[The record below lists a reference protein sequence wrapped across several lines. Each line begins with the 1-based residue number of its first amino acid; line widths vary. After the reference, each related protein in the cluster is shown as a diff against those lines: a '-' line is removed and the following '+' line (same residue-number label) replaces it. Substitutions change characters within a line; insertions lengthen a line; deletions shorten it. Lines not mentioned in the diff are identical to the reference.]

1 MNPPAP
7 ASPDGDACLL
17 GAARMLQPN
26 IDAGKSLVVVGSTDV
41 SMDYYRALCA
51 GAAAIGVDVTVGLMI
66 PREAPGQPV
75 PRSLMTLALEGDTV
89 LFTGSASVA
98 HSQTALDL
106 LSAGKDIITFPVPA
120 GKDLG
125 AGAALEAL
133 AQLAIYDADKLHE
146 LKRRC
151 NEVAAVLDSGSTV
164 HVSARSGTDLTV
176 SIAGRRT
183 HSWYGVCD
191 EDSHGITAWPPGEAH
206 ISVMEESAHGIAIV
220 DGYISGFGVPD
231 EPIEL
236 EFAEGRVT
244 RIRGTAASSLT
255 RLLGVGGERADVCCE
270 IGIAVN
276 PWLEPTGSN
285 GDKNALGT
293 WHFAVGTNASAC
305 FGGTAFDGANHSG
318 VHLDFVSRPA
328 ATITV
333 DGAVLQVQKPAL
345 SH

>member
-1 MNPPAP
+1 MNDPRP
-7 ASPDGDACLL
+7 ASPEGDASVL
-17 GAARMLQPN
+17 GAVRMLQPN
-26 IDAGKSLVVVGSTDV
+26 IDAGRSLVVVGSTDV

-51 GAAAIGVDVTVGLMI
+51 GAAAVGVGVTVGLMT
-66 PREAPGQPV
+66 PRAAPGQPI
-75 PRSLMTLALEGDTV
+75 PRSLMTLALEADTV

-106 LSAGKDIITFPVPA
+106 LSAGRSIITFPVPA
-120 GKDLG
+120 ATD
-125 AGAALEAL
+125 AGPDTGLEAL

-146 LKRRC
+146 LKQRC
-151 NEVAAVLDSGSTV
+151 DEVAAVLDNGSTV
-164 HVSARSGTDLTV
+164 HVSARSGTDFTV

-206 ISVMEESAHGIAIV
+206 VSVVEESARGIVVV
-220 DGYISGFGVPD
+220 DGYVSGLGVPD

-236 EFAEGRVT
+236 EFSEGRVT
-244 RIRGTAASSLT
+244 RMRGTAASSLT
-255 RLLGVGGERADVCCE
+255 HLLGVGGVGADVCCE

-293 WHFAVGTNASAC
+293 WHFALGSNASAC

-318 VHLDFVSRPA
+318 IHLDFVSRPA
-328 ATITV
+328 TTITV
-333 DGAVLQVQKPAL
+333 DGAVLQVQKPAR
-345 SH
+345 SN